1 MYTSF
6 FRKAMLGD
14 TATLNLDFTTGTLD
28 SRFTFTR
35 ASTATYVDSAGLV
48 QTMAAAAS
56 NDLTKAR
63 YTYSGGTCLGLMI
76 EAEKTNILTY
86 TKTLAL
92 TPVGAEQYW
101 VESGIHSRSSITGPD
116 GVASSAVGIVAIG
129 VAATLIASAAAG
141 SSALR
146 TFSFYANN
154 TGGNPVEYTLDNGTS
169 WVSVSLTAA
178 WQRFT
183 ITSTTAAQRVGFRIG
198 TTGTTGIWGVQ
209 LEAGKG
215 STSYISTTS
224 AQATRSADVCR
235 STSIST
241 MQYSTTNGTLLLAG
255 ILTQENAASY
265 PNRCGF
271 MATGDNITMD
281 IGTNTT
287 SWFGRIQDASINTE
301 LTKTLTLNVR
311 HAVAT
316 TMDTSLSTGELKM
329 CLNGGAVTASGA
341 TAMTATRTPTIFDLG
356 RYGYDQY
363 IASGTIEKIK
373 YYPTTFTSAE
383 LQALT
388 A

>member
-1 MYTSF
+1 MYTSM

-28 SRFTFTR
+28 SRFTFIR
-35 ASTATYVDSAGLV
+35 ASAATYTDSAGLV
-48 QTMAAAAS
+48 QTMAAAAT
-56 NDLTKAR
+56 NDLSKAR

-76 EAEKTNILTY
+76 EAEKTNTLTHS
-86 TKTLAL
+86 KTLAL

-101 VESGIHSRSSITGPD
+101 VESGIHSRSPITGPD
-116 GVASSAVGIVAIG
+116 GVASSAVGIVCIG
-129 VAATLIASAAAG
+129 VAGTLIASAAAA

-154 TGGNPVEYTLDNGTS
+154 TGSNPVEYTLDNGTN

-224 AQATRSADVCR
+224 AQATRSADICR

-241 MQYSTTNGTLLLAG
+241 MGYSTTNGTLLLAG

-265 PNRCGF
+265 PNRLGF
-271 MATGDNITMD
+271 MAAGDNVAMD
-281 IGTNTT
+281 IATNTT
-287 SWFGRIQDASINTE
+287 SWYGRAQDGTNSLEITR
-301 LTKTLTLNVR
+301 TLTLNTR

-316 TMDTSLSTGELKM
+316 TLDTSLSTGELKI
-329 CLNGGAVTASGA
+329 CINGGAVAASGKS
-341 TAMTATRTPTIFDLG
+341 AMTATRTATILDLG
-356 RYGYDQY
+356 RYGYDAF
-363 IASGTIEKIK
+363 ISSGTIEKIK